1 MDELKLI
8 FASNL
13 IRLRTA
19 AGMTQAELGEQLNY
33 SDKSISKWERG
44 EAIPDA
50 AVLKRMSEIFG
61 VTVDYLLNEH
71 DAWQPG
77 PEPAACDRSHH
88 AIILVA
94 LMGIVTL
101 AVLVFV
107 VLWLWLGAVE
117 WIVFA
122 CFVPAAVITYLV
134 LNSVFFGGRG
144 NLYVVLGLV
153 ASIFVVGY
161 LVLLRF
167 VACAIPA
174 LQVCYACIDRNK
186 TDSPPGGQ
194 IKGCK
199 GDRQHGRFCTELLL
213 HRRPDQGAFS
223 AA

>member
-122 CFVPAAVITYLV
+122 CFVPAAVIPYLV

-153 ASIFVVGY
+153 ASIFAVGY

-167 VACAIPA
+167 GMNFWQLFLIVIPA
-174 LQVCYACIDRNK
+174 EAVVY
-186 TDSPPGGQ
+186 
-194 IKGCK
+194 
-199 GDRQHGRFCTELLL
+199 
-213 HRRPDQGAFS
+213 FS
-223 AA
+223 FHIRAKH

>member
-107 VLWLWLGAVE
+107 VLWLWLGEVE

-134 LNSVFFGGRG
+134 LNNVFFGGRG

-153 ASIFVVGY
+153 ASIFAVGY

-167 VACAIPA
+167 GMNFWQLFLILIPA
-174 LQVCYACIDRNK
+174 EAVVY
-186 TDSPPGGQ
+186 
-194 IKGCK
+194 
-199 GDRQHGRFCTELLL
+199 
-213 HRRPDQGAFS
+213 FS
-223 AA
+223 FHIRAKH

>member
-50 AVLKRMSEIFG
+50 TVLKRMSEIFG

-134 LNSVFFGGRG
+134 LNCVFFGGRG

-153 ASIFVVGY
+153 ASVFAVGY

-167 VACAIPA
+167 GMNFWQLFLILIPA
-174 LQVCYACIDRNK
+174 EAVVY
-186 TDSPPGGQ
+186 
-194 IKGCK
+194 
-199 GDRQHGRFCTELLL
+199 
-213 HRRPDQGAFS
+213 FS
-223 AA
+223 FHIRAKH